1 MPGAA
6 SLSEA
11 LPFLPVLVPLARH
24 GRIPDASEGPR
35 RGPAAAPP
43 AAAPV
48 GPAVTLSGLAEALQ
62 ALPVAQLREMAGIR
76 RKCGK
81 AEAVAVICAM
91 PI

>member
-11 LPFLPVLVPLARH
+11 PPCLSVLLTLARH
-24 GRIPDASEGPR
+24 RAIPQAPGRPG
-35 RGPAAAPP
+35 RGPAAPPP
-43 AAAPV
+43 AALPV

-81 AEAVAVICAM
+81 AEAVAAICAL